1 MTQHEPGDVLA
12 RRYVLLERIASGGT
26 SVLWR
31 ARDSALERLVAVKVL
46 QEERELARREARTT
60 ARLEH
65 PDAIEVYDYGETVT
79 ARGRV
84 AAYVVMRLLDG
95 VPLAERLSAGPL
107 PWREAAATAAR
118 IARVLEAAH
127 RQGIVHRDVSAENV
141 LLTGSG
147 PKLLDFG
154 IAAPIGD
161 PDDQRGTPP
170 YVSPERL
177 AGAPVHPAVD
187 VYALGVLLYEMFTG
201 APPYPE
207 TTWEELEG
215 ARRTRPRPRPAAVP
229 GELAALCA
237 RCLDPSPA
245 RRPTAGDVA
254 LRVAD
259 ALRRAE
265 ARRRLRYG
273 LAVLALAPVAGTVL
287 WLGPRAAEQA
297 SLGPRAAEQ
306 APLGTRAPEQAPP
319 DTRAPEQAPPDT
331 RAPEQAHL
339 MPTGPASAVAE
350 PQPQETAADLPVAAP
365 LVSSSPRYSFAAH
378 PLPHALDR
386 FHDELSAGA
395 AAGRIRADAALD
407 LRQTMAHVTSPDG
420 VAEVRRKLGDRLR
433 EGAVEPGLRG
443 DLDALLAEIAAALR

>member
-1 MTQHEPGDVLA
+1 MNQHEPGDVLA

-31 ARDSALERLVAVKVL
+31 ARDTALERLVAVKVL

-95 VPLAERLSAGPL
+95 VSLAERLAAGPL

-177 AGAPVHPAVD
+177 AVAPVHPAVD
-187 VYALGVLLYEMFTG
+187 VYALGVLMFEMFTG

-207 TTWEELEG
+207 TTWEELER
-215 ARRTRPRPRPAAVP
+215 ARRTRPCPRPAGVP
-229 GELAALCA
+229 GELAALCQ

-254 LRVAD
+254 VRLVA
-259 ALRRAE
+259 ALRRSAT
-265 ARRRLRYG
+265 RRRLRYG
-273 LAVLALAPVAGTVL
+273 LAVLALVPVAGTVL

-297 SLGPRAAEQ
+297 PRV
-306 APLGTRAPEQAPP
+306 PPAPP
-319 DTRAPEQAPPDT
+319 
-331 RAPEQAHL
+331 
-339 MPTGPASAVAE
+339 SAVAE
-350 PQPQETAADLPVAAP
+350 PQPQETTADLPAAAP
-365 LVSSSPRYSFAAH
+365 LVSSSPRYSFAAR

-386 FHDELSAGA
+386 FRDELNAGA
-395 AAGRIRADAALD
+395 ATGRIRADAALD
-407 LRQTMAHVTSPDG
+407 LRQTLAHVTSRG
-420 VAEVRRKLGDRLR
+420 GIAEVRRKLGDRLR

-443 DLDALLAEIAAALR
+443 DLDALLVEIAAALG

>member
-1 MTQHEPGDVLA
+1 MNQHEPGDVLA

-31 ARDSALERLVAVKVL
+31 ARDASLERLVAVKVL
-46 QEERELARREARTT
+46 QDERELARREARTT

-65 PDAIEVYDYGETVT
+65 PDAIEIYDYGETVT
-79 ARGRV
+79 AQGRV

-95 VPLAERLSAGPL
+95 VPVAERLSAGPL
-107 PWREAAATAAR
+107 PWQEAAATAAR
-118 IARVLEAAH
+118 IARVLESAH

-154 IAAPIGD
+154 IAAPAGD

-170 YVSPERL
+170 YVAPERL
-177 AGAPVHPAVD
+177 AGVPVHPAVD
-187 VYALGVLLYEMFTG
+187 VYALGVLFFEMVTG

-207 TTWEELEG
+207 RTWEELET
-215 ARRTRPRPRPAAVP
+215 ARRSRPCPRPAGVP
-229 GELAALCA
+229 GELGLLCR

-245 RRPTAGDVA
+245 RRPTAGE
-254 LRVAD
+254 VAD
-259 ALRRAE
+259 QLTAALRRSA

-287 WLGPRAAEQA
+287 WLGPRAAEQETRVP
-297 SLGPRAAEQ
+297 SGP
-306 APLGTRAPEQAPP
+306 P
-319 DTRAPEQAPPDT
+319 
-331 RAPEQAHL
+331 
-339 MPTGPASAVAE
+339 SVVAE
-350 PQPQETAADLPVAAP
+350 PQPPETRADLPAAAPLVSTLP
-365 LVSSSPRYSFAAH
+365 LVSSSPRFTFAAR
-378 PLPHALDR
+378 PLPHALGR
-386 FHDELSAGA
+386 FHDELAAGA
-395 AAGRIRADAALD
+395 AAGRIRPDVALD
-407 LRQTMAHVTSPDG
+407 LRQTLAHVTSRGG

-443 DLDALLAEIAAALR
+443 DLDALLAEIAAAFR

>member
-215 ARRTRPRPRPAAVP
+215 ARRTRPCPRPAGVP

-254 LRVAD
+254 LR
-259 ALRRAE
+259 
-265 ARRRLRYG
+265 
-273 LAVLALAPVAGTVL
+273 LA
-287 WLGPRAAEQA
+287 
-297 SLGPRAAEQ
+297 
-306 APLGTRAPEQAPP
+306 
-319 DTRAPEQAPPDT
+319 
-331 RAPEQAHL
+331 
-339 MPTGPASAVAE
+339 
-350 PQPQETAADLPVAAP
+350 
-365 LVSSSPRYSFAAH
+365 
-378 PLPHALDR
+378 
-386 FHDELSAGA
+386 
-395 AAGRIRADAALD
+395 
-407 LRQTMAHVTSPDG
+407 
-420 VAEVRRKLGDRLR
+420 
-433 EGAVEPGLRG
+433 
-443 DLDALLAEIAAALR
+443 

>member
-1 MTQHEPGDVLA
+1 MHQHEPGDVLA

-107 PWREAAATAAR
+107 PWREAAAAAAR

-154 IAAPIGD
+154 IAAPSGD

-187 VYALGVLLYEMFTG
+187 VYALGVLLFEMCTG

-215 ARRTRPRPRPAAVP
+215 ARRTRPCPRPAGVP

-254 LRVAD
+254 LRLAA
-259 ALRRAE
+259 ALRRSA
-265 ARRRLRYG
+265 ARRRLRHG

-287 WLGPRAAEQA
+287 WLGPQ
-297 SLGPRAAEQ
+297 AAEQ
-306 APLGTRAPEQAPP
+306 APRVAAGLP
-319 DTRAPEQAPPDT
+319 
-331 RAPEQAHL
+331 
-339 MPTGPASAVAE
+339 SAVAE
-350 PQPQETAADLPVAAP
+350 PQPHETPAGLPAAAP
-365 LVSSSPRYSFAAH
+365 LVSSSPRYSFAAR
-378 PLPHALDR
+378 PLPRALDR
-386 FHDELSAGA
+386 FHDELDAGA

-407 LRQTMAHVTSPDG
+407 LRQTMAHVTSRGG

-443 DLDALLAEIAAALR
+443 DLDALLAEIAAALG

>member
-1 MTQHEPGDVLA
+1 VNQHEPGDVLA

-31 ARDSALERLVAVKVL
+31 ARDIALERLVAVKVL

-187 VYALGVLLYEMFTG
+187 VYALGVLLFEMFTG

-207 TTWEELEG
+207 TTWEELEL
-215 ARRTRPRPRPAAVP
+215 ARRTRPCPRPAGVP
-229 GELAALCA
+229 GEVAVLCM

-245 RRPTAGDVA
+245 RRPAAGEVA
-254 LRVAD
+254 RRLAA
-259 ALRRAE
+259 ALRRSA
-265 ARRRLRYG
+265 ARRRLRCG

-297 SLGPRAAEQ
+297 PRVPA
-306 APLGTRAPEQAPP
+306 APP
-319 DTRAPEQAPPDT
+319 
-331 RAPEQAHL
+331 
-339 MPTGPASAVAE
+339 SAVAE
-350 PQPQETAADLPVAAP
+350 PQPQETAADLPAAAP
-365 LVSSSPRYSFAAH
+365 LVSSSPRYSFAAR

-407 LRQTMAHVTSPDG
+407 LRQTLAHVTSRGG
-420 VAEVRRKLGDRLR
+420 VDEVRRKLGDRGR
-433 EGAVEPGLRG
+433 EGAVEPGLCG
-443 DLDALLAEIAAALR
+443 DLDALLAEIAAALG